1 MFVPGMY
8 SYTVCDAHSVIR
20 CALFTREGGNGTG
33 IARVNLIDCLD
44 LSWGATVAQHGIVLG
59 GGNITLVSIENGISR
74 NGFPVFNDPR
84 VSYFLLACL
93 FVRLFVGMTVQGRK
107 DPLIV

>member
-1 MFVPGMY
+1 MHKPNLWCGGAMFVPGMY

-44 LSWGATVAQHGIVLG
+44 LSFGEL
-59 GGNITLVSIENGISR
+59 
-74 NGFPVFNDPR
+74 P
-84 VSYFLLACL
+84 
-93 FVRLFVGMTVQGRK
+93 
-107 DPLIV
+107 